1 MQQRSTLTLVSLRIN
16 VLLVQFWRVLQLT
29 SDGDDTQINEELENA
44 AIARS
49 RLRVLFDGTFVVHW
63 GDNDIQELET
73 GRYRVFEDDDTG
85 GSVSDYEL
93 NQLKTAGLVERYDEE
108 NVWLCELPERSEL
121 SKLATWEMR
130 RVRSFYLNTTLPGSM
145 LKDVETLLEELGL
158 SEMFLPRLRDDFVVL
173 WRAQGRAFSKIDDAE
188 KARYLLTSKAPEAFI
203 NTVIAFIETDR

>member
-1 MQQRSTLTLVSLRIN
+1 
-16 VLLVQFWRVLQLT
+16 LT
-29 SDGDDTQINEELENA
+29 SNGDDTQINEDLENT
-44 AIARS
+44 AIARN

-63 GDNDIQELET
+63 GDNDIQELES

-85 GSVSDYEL
+85 ASVSDYEL

-130 RVRSFYLNTTLPGSM
+130 RVRSFYLNTTLPGLM
-145 LKDVETLLEELGL
+145 LEEVETLLEELGL
-158 SEMFLPRLRDDFVVL
+158 IEMFLPRLRDDFVVL
-173 WRAQGRAFSKIDDAE
+173 WRAQGRAFNKIDDAE

-203 NTVIAFIETDR
+203 NTVIAFIETDK